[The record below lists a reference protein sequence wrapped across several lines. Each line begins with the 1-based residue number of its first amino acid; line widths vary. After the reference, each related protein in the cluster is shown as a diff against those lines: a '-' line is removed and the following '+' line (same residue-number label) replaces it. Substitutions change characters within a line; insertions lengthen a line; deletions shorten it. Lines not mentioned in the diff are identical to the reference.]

1 MINILVY
8 TVNVSIKNAK
18 QLSVAEV
25 ALSVRSL
32 GEGLVR
38 VPWLDVLEPSP
49 RKNEIKALKARD

>member
-38 VPWLDVLEPSP
+38 VPWLEVLEPSP
-49 RKNEIKALKARD
+49 RKNEIKDD